1 MEHSFMKFKISFLL
15 CVLLRYFLNFELA
28 VCESVNR
35 GVSIANILIDRLSKE
50 NPYIKWKV
58 MRIIEV

>member
-1 MEHSFMKFKISFLL
+1 MFYH
-15 CVLLRYFLNFELA
+15 YFFNYELA
-28 VCESVNR
+28 VNESVSR
-35 GVSIANILIDRLSKE
+35 GVSIANILIERLSKE